1 MNRRPPR
8 APATTREAISLSAYS
23 REVHGY
29 HGCDHAVA
37 DRLLRGDAFVTS
49 SNPWDWLGDGI
60 YFWEYGP
67 DRALRW
73 AEQQSRVKRPAVVGA
88 VIQLGRCFDLLDTRF
103 TEELR
108 QFHGRWVHRMQVG
121 GLEVPRNRGKARYLD
136 RAVVEAY
143 IDGERD
149 LGIQYDTVR
158 GAFVEGEPVYPGSA
172 IHMET
177 HIQIAVRK
185 PESILGVY
193 RPSFAF
199 TGDRP

>member
-1 MNRRPPR
+1 M
-8 APATTREAISLSAYS
+8 REAIPLSAYS

-29 HGCDHAVA
+29 HGCDRSVA
-37 DRLLRGDAFVTS
+37 DRLLSGASFIAS
-49 SNPWDWLGDGI
+49 SNAWDWLGDGI

-73 AEQQSRVKRPAVVGA
+73 AEQQPRVKRPSVIGA

-108 QFHGRWVHRMQVG
+108 QYYVGWTQRMKASG
-121 GLEVPRNRGKARYLD
+121 ISLPENRGKGRYLD

-143 IDGERD
+143 IERERNVD
-149 LGIQYDTVR
+149 TRYDTIR

-172 IHMET
+172 FHMQT
-177 HIQIAVRK
+177 HIQIAVRN
-185 PESILGVY
+185 PESIVGVY
-193 RPSFAF
+193 RPAFAF
-199 TGDRP
+199 TSEWP